1 MEDNKILREKFTNE
15 ELYKSMNE
23 VEHILF
29 RSQMYIG
36 SMYNE
41 PITTNLYKPSENRII
56 PVENVLYNAGLTKL
70 VDEVLSNSVDER
82 RRKTR
87 LFDID
92 EIYVYIGKNGKVIIR
107 DNGGIPV
114 VKHKIEN
121 KWISTFLFGTLR
133 SSTNYNQELERTGVG
148 LNGIGCKIANI
159 FSSRFECQT
168 ADGKNKI
175 TTVWTNNMQNVE
187 SEIVEPVINGEHY
200 TQFTF
205 NIELSR
211 FEREELDL
219 HFFRLIQKRCI
230 DAAAANLGLKVTFEC
245 DFQDSDG
252 NYPLNSIWQFNNF
265 EEFVKLHF
273 SKEELSNIQLVHQY
287 GIDEFVVCRNIGF
300 DSFGFVNGAVCSKGT
315 HIDKI
320 FKQVTSELLD
330 SLKSNNIE
338 LITEKDIKSKITIF
352 CNVSVNNPNYD
363 SQTKTNLT
371 VKLPSDKLKLSK
383 QFIKELSNCQ
393 VLQDLIDYYEIKYA
407 AELKKQTKKLN
418 SLIKQTKSNKLID
431 CAGKNNKLSKNLFIF
446 EGTSASE
453 GFRKFRNPQTD
464 AAYTL
469 RGKILNSLNLG
480 REKLLENQEIRE
492 LIACLKLQFDDPK
505 GNIKNCPFDK
515 ILISTDMDHDGS
527 HICSLVLTF
536 IGTYFPEL
544 IKAGKV
550 YRLISPIISAYK
562 DKDVINYYELPS
574 FERDMKDNKLKGY
587 EIHYFKGLGSLSD
600 VQYKEML
607 TKQKLVQFELTPNYK
622 EHIKIWFDKDT
633 EARKAILLNEI
644 NSDDENN

>member
-1 MEDNKILREKFTNE
+1 MSNELQKEFTIE
-15 ELYKSMNE
+15 ERFGSMSE
-23 VEHILF
+23 VEHILS
-29 RSQMYIG
+29 RSGMYIG
-36 SMYNE
+36 NIWNE

-56 PVENVLYNAGLTKL
+56 PVENVMYSAGLTKI
-70 VDEVLSNSVDER
+70 VDEVLSNSIDER

-92 EIYVYIGKNGKVIIR
+92 EIYVFIGTDGKVIIR

-114 VKHKIEN
+114 QIHKT
-121 KWISTFLFGTLR
+121 SGMYLSRFLFGQLR
-133 SSTNYNQELERTGVG
+133 TSGNYNQELERTGVG

-187 SEIVEPVINGEHY
+187 SEVVETAKNGEHY

-211 FEREELDL
+211 FEREEIDL

-245 DFQDSDG
+245 GFQDSEG
-252 NYPLNSIWQFNNF
+252 NYPLNSVWQFHNF
-265 EEFVKLHF
+265 DEFVKLHF
-273 SKEELSNIQLVHQY
+273 SKEDLEKIQILHQY
-287 GIDEFVVCRNIGF
+287 GTDEFIVCRNIGF

-320 FKQVTSELLD
+320 YKQISVQLLD
-330 SLKSNNIE
+330 DLKSKNIE

-352 CNVSVNNPNYD
+352 CNVSIANPNYD

-371 VKLPSDKLKLSK
+371 VKLSTDKLRLSK
-383 QFIKELSNCQ
+383 QFIKELSNSQ
-393 VLQDLIDYYEIKYA
+393 ILQDLEDYYTIKYA
-407 AELKKQTKKLN
+407 AELKKQTRKLN
-418 SLIKQTKSNKLID
+418 ALIKGTKSNKLIA
-431 CAGKNNKLSKNLFIF
+431 CANKNAKDKQLFIF

-453 GFRKFRNPQTD
+453 GFRKFRNPQKHE
-464 AAYTL
+464 AYLL
-469 RGKILNSLNLG
+469 RGKILNSLNLT

-492 LIACLKLQFDDPK
+492 LIACLKLQFDDPN

-515 ILISTDMDHDGS
+515 ISIASDMDVDGS
-527 HICSLVLTF
+527 HIAGLLITF
-536 IGTYFPEL
+536 FATYFPEI
-544 IKAGKV
+544 IKSGKLT
-550 YRLISPIISAYK
+550 RLISPIISAKK
-562 DKDVINYYELPS
+562 DKKSINYYDLKD
-574 FERDMKDNKLKGY
+574 FEKDMKDGLLKGY
-587 EIHYFKGLGSLSD
+587 EIHYFKGLGSLTD
-600 VQYKEML
+600 EEYDEMINN
-607 TKQKLVQFELTPNYK
+607 QKLIQFELGKSYK
-622 EHIKIWFDKDT
+622 EIIKIWFDKDT
-633 EARKAILLNEI
+633 EMRKQILLEDTNGT
-644 NSDDENN
+644 ENTNN